1 VRSFRIILTLALLV
15 SCALAETPQQIAD
28 QLRPNYVGKIFVIRG
43 FYSGETLIYDDAGKP
58 LSVGPAET
66 WTLAETKITDL
77 TATGAA
83 LHIEGQRQVVLF
95 MPDGSKKVVDRPKL
109 SEQGGAT
116 PPTAVV
122 SIALPL
128 SPDGNASEAS
138 AGLKRILAS
147 PDDIASVA
155 PACWHRYFGHMMMD
169 VSALDPGEIVARI
182 PGGPPAYRVGK
193 DVTKPSAIATPD
205 PTYPDI
211 AQVMHAQGKVGLWVM
226 LDGFGRVADVQVAKP
241 VGAGLDEAAVAAV
254 KQWRFEAAKKDG
266 LPVPVVMNIGV
277 EFGLH

>member
-1 VRSFRIILTLALLV
+1 MRSFRILLV
-15 SCALAETPQQIAD
+15 LSLFIPCAFAETPQQIAE
-28 QLRPNYVGKIFVIRG
+28 QLRADYVGKTFVIRG
-43 FYSGETLIYDDAGKP
+43 FYSGETLVYDDAGKP

-66 WTLAETKITDL
+66 WTLAEAKITDL

-83 LHIEGQRQVVLF
+83 LHLEGQRQVALF
-95 MPDGSKKVVDRPKL
+95 MADGSKKVVDRPQL
-109 SEQGGAT
+109 TEQTSAT
-116 PPTAVV
+116 PPAAMV
-122 SIALPL
+122 SIVLPL
-128 SPDGNASEAS
+128 SPTENASEAS
-138 AGLKRILAS
+138 AALQRVLAS

-155 PACWHRYFGHMMMD
+155 PACWRRYFGHMMMD
-169 VSALDPGEIVARI
+169 VNALPPGEIVARI

-193 DVTKPSAIATPD
+193 DVSKPSAISTPD
-205 PTYPDI
+205 PTYPDV
-211 AQVMHAQGKVGLWVM
+211 AQMMKVQGKVGLWVM